1 MKYALYDAY
10 EEPGT
15 ERGELVCAS
24 DDYAEIKEA
33 AKLRCKETDGECAL
47 YLYEENAGEC
57 TMYLIET
64 LRGGRLEE

>member
-15 ERGELVCAS
+15 ERCELVCAS

-47 YLYEENAGEC
+47 YLYEENAG
-57 TMYLIET
+57 
-64 LRGGRLEE
+64 